1 MRFPIFALLAV
12 GCVSPSKKG
21 PPDSVDLQMND
32 LSVMLPLPKTQ
43 ADLDAMMAPT
53 SPGVGGV
60 LLPQATFDQAQIG
73 LDSTSLRAVA
83 FRFDP
88 CFGQLGEI
96 TDPSSCQNQLRIV
109 WQPLFVSDVGGTTTT
124 TAADSGVHAFYS
136 ISRDQ
141 LIAAVDE
148 MVAAREADGID
159 FDLGPLAPHPTITS
173 EGLSGPLAQKL
184 FQIVEK
190 YAGASELVRMT
201 AFQIELLDAG
211 QAPFAGGG
219 DFWGFQSFD
228 ITAGTVV
235 PRAIATLPANSNN
248 RMSLSASVN
257 PLESSGSPATTS
269 IDNIATLES
278 MTNATA
284 ATLDAR
290 KLAFDAALRIEN
302 PHTNSPDTI
311 DCASCHLAMPA
322 RTMVGEQLGLTET
335 GDANQFV
342 PDSSIPAA
350 DLALT
355 TQLDSN
361 GILNIHA
368 FSYRDINPM
377 INQRVINETAANLA
391 YLKTLL

>member
-1 MRFPIFALLAV
+1 MRFPIFTLLAV
-12 GCVSPSKKG
+12 GCMSPSKKG

-43 ADLDAMMAPT
+43 ADIDVMMAPT
-53 SPGVGGV
+53 SPGVGGD
-60 LLPQATFDQAQIG
+60 LLPKATFDQAQIG
-73 LDSTSLRAVA
+73 LDYTSLHAVA

-96 TDPSSCQNQLRIV
+96 TDSSNCQNQLRVV
-109 WQPLFVSDVGGTTTT
+109 WQPLFVNAVDGTTTT
-124 TAADSGVHAFYS
+124 SAADSGVHAFYS

-190 YAGASELVRMT
+190 YAGGSELVRMT
-201 AFQIELLDAG
+201 SFQIEFFD
-211 QAPFAGGG
+211 APFAGGG

-228 ITAGTVV
+228 VSAGTAK
-235 PRAIATLPANSNN
+235 PRAIPTLSGDSNN
-248 RMSLSASVN
+248 RMSLSASVS

-269 IDNIATLES
+269 TDNIATLES

-284 ATLDAR
+284 ATLDVR

-322 RTMVGEQLGLTET
+322 RTMVGEQLGLTEA

-350 DLALT
+350 DLAQT
-355 TQLDSN
+355 TALDTN

-368 FSYRDINPM
+368 FSYRDVNPM

>member
-1 MRFPIFALLAV
+1 M
-12 GCVSPSKKG
+12 SPSKKG

-43 ADLDAMMAPT
+43 ADIDVMMAPT
-53 SPGVGGV
+53 SPGVGGD
-60 LLPQATFDQAQIG
+60 LLPKATFDQAQIG
-73 LDSTSLRAVA
+73 LDYTSLHAVA

-88 CFGQLGEI
+88 CFGQLGAI
-96 TDPSSCQNQLRIV
+96 TDPASCQNQLRVV
-109 WQPLFVSDVGGTTTT
+109 WQALVVSTFDGTTTT
-124 TAADSGVHAFYS
+124 FAADAGVHAFYS

-148 MVAAREADGID
+148 MVAAREADGIT

-173 EGLSGPLAQKL
+173 EGLTGPLAQKL
-184 FQIVEK
+184 AQIVEK
-190 YAGASELVRMT
+190 YAGGSELVRMT
-201 AFQIELLDAG
+201 SFQIEEVEGG
-211 QAPFAGGG
+211 QAPLLGGG
-219 DFWGFQSFD
+219 EFWEFQSFD
-228 ITAGTVV
+228 ITAGTAK
-235 PRAIATLPANSNN
+235 PRMIPTLSGDSNN
-248 RMSLSASVN
+248 TMTLSASVN
-257 PLESSGSPATTS
+257 PLESSGSPTTTS
-269 IDNIATLES
+269 TDNIATLES
-278 MTNATA
+278 MTTATA

-335 GDANQFV
+335 GDPNQFV

-350 DLALT
+350 DLAQT
-355 TQLDSN
+355 TALDTN

-368 FSYRDINPM
+368 FSYRDVDPM

-391 YLKTLL
+391 YLKALL